1 MIYYKKE
8 GEDMKDD
15 FVERLLKKEKPLRE
29 FFHTNCKKCDEKVIA
44 KYTLGEY
51 YYSCECGHL
60 DKV

>member
-1 MIYYKKE
+1 
-8 GEDMKDD
+8 MKDD

-51 YYSCECGHL
+51 YYSCECGYL
-60 DKV
+60 DTV